1 MTTRYKIYDA
11 SNETLKKELAE
22 QKRLV
27 DELREENRKLRTEFD
42 AMKQLKALNQG
53 IYMIDRSYFIKKL
66 LIMEILILWSGCLFY

>member
-27 DELREENRKLRTEFD
+27 DELREENRKLRAEFD

-53 IYMIDRSYFIKKL
+53 IYMIARSYFIK
-66 LIMEILILWSGCLFY
+66 YY